1 MSGMVWHLLCIMK
14 KLQIFLLFIVLQQ
27 GLLAA
32 NICGFDSLTGSQNHL
47 KILSWNIGMLP
58 GLDLFKDKDDR
69 PQAIAKALR
78 DKDYDIIVFQ
88 EAFTMYSRNII
99 GRSLHDQYP
108 YVYGPLNKNIF
119 SLKINGGV
127 WILSR
132 IPLKIRKEIEFTV
145 AAGMDELARKGAVL
159 LEGLFYG
166 APFQLIATHLQ
177 DDEYPQAIRDEQ
189 LAEIHEKLIIPY
201 SETDTPQII
210 CGDFNTDE
218 KMAANYREM
227 LAILDAEDKGIS
239 GTMKVTFDD
248 ESNDAWKSLNPDP
261 RRIDYVFTR
270 NAHLLRDITEKVA
283 VLKSQWG
290 ENKEY
295 LSDHNG
301 LEADIEFQR
310 NDFLTRVFK

>member
-1 MSGMVWHLLCIMK
+1 MVWHLLCTMK
-14 KLQIFLLFIVLQQ
+14 KLQIFLLFIFLQQ
-27 GLLAA
+27 CLLAA
-32 NICGFDSLTGSQNHL
+32 NICGFDSVTGSQNHL

-88 EAFTMYSRNII
+88 EAFTFYARNII
-99 GRSLHDQYP
+99 GRSLHNQYP
-108 YVYGPLNKNIF
+108 YVYGPLNKNMF

-127 WILSR
+127 WILSK
-132 IPLKIRKEIEFTV
+132 IPLKIRKQIEFTV

-177 DDEYPQAIRDEQ
+177 DDEYPQAIRDAQ

-218 KMAANYREM
+218 KVAENYKGM
-227 LAILDAEDKGIS
+227 LTILDAEDRGIS

-248 ESNDAWKSLNPDP
+248 ESNDAWTSPNPDP